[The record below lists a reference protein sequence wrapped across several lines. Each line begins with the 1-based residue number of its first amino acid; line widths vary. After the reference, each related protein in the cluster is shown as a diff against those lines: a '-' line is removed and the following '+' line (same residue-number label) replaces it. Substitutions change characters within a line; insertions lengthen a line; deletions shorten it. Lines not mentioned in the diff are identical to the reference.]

1 MNENLAFKYHGN
13 VTLYIKKGDVIL
25 KQFKLKNSGFAPL
38 FQFFSYCLAGKYEAA
53 EAIRPG
59 KIMAFYNEN
68 VHAGEEVT
76 NVEPEISYLKSQ
88 SPFIYLNKPAVAG
101 QKTTADSKEWVTK
114 LHFII
119 PYSYINEGKVNQ
131 ICLYGLNIN
140 NNSKEIPSAVYYLQ
154 ELDTTTN
161 KNVYKEITIDSS
173 NRQDYSLII
182 EWELSVSN

>member
-53 EAIRPG
+53 EALRPG
-59 KIMAFYNEN
+59 KIMAFYN
-68 VHAGEEVT
+68 ASIQPGTEVT
-76 NVEPEISYLKSQ
+76 STEPQIDYSKSQ

-119 PYSYINEGKVNQ
+119 PYSYLQEGKVNQ

-140 NNSKEIPSAVYYLQ
+140 RTLGNFLRVIKRNSSPAIKRTKATQ
-154 ELDTTTN
+154 
-161 KNVYKEITIDSS
+161 
-173 NRQDYSLII
+173 
-182 EWELSVSN
+182 